1 MADISG
7 TLSMARKAGKLV
19 LGMDEV
25 KNACKGRRAC
35 GVIVARDLSS
45 KSLKEIKY
53 VCATEE
59 TILYGSDMTMDDVGA
74 CLGKV
79 YGIIA
84 VTDKGFMKSMAK
96 KLKEISLDDVDF

>member
-35 GVIVARDLSS
+35 GVIVARDLSP
-45 KSLKEIKY
+45 KSLKE
-53 VCATEE
+53 
-59 TILYGSDMTMDDVGA
+59 L
-74 CLGKV
+74 
-79 YGIIA
+79 
-84 VTDKGFMKSMAK
+84 
-96 KLKEISLDDVDF
+96 